1 MTKAQVACI
10 DVWRKCLEIIRDN
23 IPPQSYKTWFEPII
37 PLKLDHNV
45 LTIQVPSQ
53 FFYEWIEENYV
64 NLLRNTL
71 RHFLGPDAKLE
82 YSIIIE
88 NGKDGN
94 NNYAVNLPTAPSE
107 KDKKN
112 PPVNYPLNA
121 DKPIPSHWVMPG
133 LKKINIDPCLNPLY
147 TFDTFVEGDCNR
159 LARNAG
165 LDVADRVDN
174 YSFNPLYIYG
184 GFGQGKTHLA
194 NAIGNEVKKRHP
206 NKVILYIQCEK
217 FINQFTDSI
226 KSGSSTEFVNFYQ
239 LIDVLIIDDIHF
251 LANKNKTME
260 TFFHV
265 FNHLHQS
272 KKVMIF
278 TADVPPSE
286 LKGVEE
292 RLINRF
298 KSGLQV
304 ELQEPDLQTRINI
317 LKRKMYSEGI
327 RISDSVTEYIAE
339 HITTNVRELEGAM
352 ISLIAQSSL
361 NRKEIDIDLA
371 ASIVKTFVK
380 NANREISIDYIQ
392 KVVSE
397 YFEIPVEKL
406 KEKTRKREVVQAR
419 QISMF
424 FAKRYTNLSLKAIG
438 QHFGGRDHSTV
449 IHAITTV
456 QDLMSYDRQIK
467 NQVEEIQRK
476 IQAGKN

>member
-1 MTKAQVACI
+1 MTKAQVACM
-10 DVWRKCLEIIRDN
+10 DVWKKCLDIIRDN
-23 IPPQSYKTWFEPII
+23 IPSQSYKTWFEPII
-37 PLKLDHNV
+37 PLRLDHNV

-64 NLLRNTL
+64 NLLRSTL
-71 RHFLGPDAKLE
+71 RHFLGPEAKLE

-94 NNYAVNLPTAPSE
+94 NNYAVNIPTALSE

-121 DKPIPSHWVMPG
+121 DKPIPTHWVMPG
-133 LKKINIDPCLNPLY
+133 LKKINIDPGLNSLY
-147 TFDTFVEGDCNR
+147 TFDTFVAGDCN
-159 LARNAG
+159 LMARNAG
-165 LDVADRVDN
+165 IDLSERVDN
-174 YSFNPLYIYG
+174 YTFRTLFIHG
-184 GFGQGKTHLA
+184 GFGQGKTHLSQ
-194 NAIGNEVKKRHP
+194 AIGNEIKKRYP

-251 LANKNKTME
+251 LANKTKTME

-265 FNHLHQS
+265 FNHLHQAQ
-272 KKVMIF
+272 KVMVF
-278 TADVPPSE
+278 TSDTAAND
-286 LKGVEE
+286 LKGVDE

-298 KSGLQV
+298 KWGCNV
-304 ELQEPDLQTRINI
+304 ELQSPDLQTRINI

-327 RISDSVTEYIAE
+327 RISDTVTEYIAE
-339 HITTNVRELEGAM
+339 HITSNVRELEGAM

-361 NRKEIDIDLA
+361 NKKEIDIDLA
-371 ASIVKTFVK
+371 ASIVKNFVK

-397 YFEIPVEKL
+397 YFEIQVEKL

-424 FAKRYTNLSLKAIG
+424 FAKKYTNLSLKAIG

-456 QDLMSYDRQIK
+456 NDLMIYDKLLKQ
-467 NQVEEIQRK
+467 QVEDIQKK
-476 IQAGKN
+476 IQTGKN